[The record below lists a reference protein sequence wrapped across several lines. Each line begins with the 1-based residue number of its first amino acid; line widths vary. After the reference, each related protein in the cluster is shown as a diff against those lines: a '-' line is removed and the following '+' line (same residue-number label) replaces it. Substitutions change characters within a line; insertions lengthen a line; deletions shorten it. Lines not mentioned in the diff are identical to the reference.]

1 MFGWRGWS
9 YFSRFSTVRV
19 LVIGLE
25 GMTKTDTLTFEAE
38 HNNFRGGFRYLNI
51 SSEGEDELY
60 PFLYDQFHCG
70 NNERMHAYWR
80 LMQRL
85 NVVIDVN
92 SFTIVEQPYM
102 ARLRYVSRDIIRR
115 LEITKLIFHFV
126 ETTQSF
132 S

>member
-1 MFGWRGWS
+1 M
-9 YFSRFSTVRV
+9 

-38 HNNFRGGFRYLNI
+38 HNNFKGGSRYLNI
-51 SSEGEDELY
+51 SSEGADELY
-60 PFLYDQFHCG
+60 PFLFDQFHCG
-70 NNERMHAYWR
+70 INERMTKSPFWR
-80 LMQRL
+80 QFYGFEL
-85 NVVIDVN
+85 NY
-92 SFTIVEQPYM
+92 SIVEQAPYM

-115 LEITKLIFHFV
+115 LETTKLIFHFV